1 MGSNVG
7 PPVIPVQG
15 RLRDPMQAW
24 VQDMLRSQADL
35 DPDGS
40 DCCNQVLV
48 KLHTFLESHS
58 RSLH

>member
-1 MGSNVG
+1 MGSTVG
-7 PPVIPVQG
+7 PPMIPVPGRPRDHMQG
-15 RLRDPMQAW
+15 W

-40 DCCNQVLV
+40 PAAHQVLV

>member
-1 MGSNVG
+1 MGSTVG
-7 PPVIPVQG
+7 PPVNPGQG
-15 RLRDPMQAW
+15 RLRDHMKGW

-40 DCCNQVLV
+40 PAAHQVRV
-48 KLHTFLESHS
+48 KLHSLLESHS

>member
-1 MGSNVG
+1 MGSTVG

-15 RLRDPMQAW
+15 HLTDHMQGW

-35 DPDGS
+35 GPDGS
-40 DCCNQVLV
+40 PAAHQVLV